1 MNKEQDKAV
10 TFTYIEHDCHDY
22 RNNVY
27 TVTEHYEMEKCRVC
41 DRIVWFRWKS
51 FWKRFTSFFFSYN

>member
-1 MNKEQDKAV
+1 MNKEQDMLA
-10 TFTYIEHDCHDY
+10 TYIEHDCHDY

-51 FWKRFTSFFFSYN
+51 FWKRFTSFFSSYN

>member
-1 MNKEQDKAV
+1 MNKEQEKQI
-10 TFTYIEHDCHDY
+10 TFTHDCHDF

-27 TVTEHYEMEKCRVC
+27 TVTEHYAMEKCRVC

-51 FWKRFTSFFFSYN
+51 FWKRFTSFFFSHN